1 MHFSTLTLLTLKRPE
16 DSTHKETRVPTRRN
30 MTTRVA
36 MPFGRTTLF
45 EVGQGIIPKFII
57 NFVAPRKPGEWIEC
71 LKKASEGHPIAVSMV
86 AQNMHFPGGMP
97 RISSCQPRLCTL
109 EGGR

>member
-1 MHFSTLTLLTLKRPE
+1 
-16 DSTHKETRVPTRRN
+16 
-30 MTTRVA
+30 

-86 AQNMHFPGGMP
+86 AQNMHFP
-97 RISSCQPRLCTL
+97 REACL
-109 EGGR
+109 EYQAANPDFAHLKEDDEMMKQSD